1 MKNELKMLQ
10 HQSSDGDVARMES
23 ARLSSE
29 LEKLNAKSTEDVAKV
44 RDGVNRAR
52 MLLCDAY
59 QELGVCTASFV
70 EGDLTLEN
78 NLLAGSKGNSTVLQ
92 RWLAS

>member
-1 MKNELKMLQ
+1 
-10 HQSSDGDVARMES
+10 MES

-70 EGDLTLEN
+70 EGDLTLE
-78 NLLAGSKGNSTVLQ
+78 TIY
-92 RWLAS
+92 WLGRRGTRQYYNGG

>member
-1 MKNELKMLQ
+1 
-10 HQSSDGDVARMES
+10 MES

-59 QELGVCTASFV
+59 QELGACTVSFDESGPDV
-70 EGDLTLEN
+70 GKWFIGVSKR
-78 NLLAGSKGNSTVLQ
+78 NLAVLQ
-92 RWLAS
+92 RWLGA